1 MATFEFFLNAS
12 PPSHTSARSQRWR
25 ARRRSS
31 FSKYP
36 EPEILRSASFCRPK
50 ILGANL
56 PTGPTMTVPAA
67 NEGGVVV
74 ILAIG
79 SQANARAG
87 PEDRNLVEKVVMVL
101 HRSEI
106 SNAAQTGR
114 QAFHPGCHEIKSLS
128 IFGWQIALQC
138 GMIPQSPGTWLSLV
152 LWVQTLLISSDDRR
166 VSGFLLFHLR
176 LRPHST
182 DPQHYQLQSSKN
194 GRRKM
199 PTCTVILPCLSCL
212 GLLITHFRQEF
223 LVRIW
228 NSTLFRSA
236 TNAALRRLHPSL
248 PNRLCFTISANE

>member
-1 MATFEFFLNAS
+1 
-12 PPSHTSARSQRWR
+12 
-25 ARRRSS
+25 
-31 FSKYP
+31 
-36 EPEILRSASFCRPK
+36 
-50 ILGANL
+50 
-56 PTGPTMTVPAA
+56 MTVPAA

-106 SNAAQTGR
+106 SDAAPTGR
-114 QAFHPGCHEIKSLS
+114 QAFHPGSHEIKSLS
-128 IFGWQIALQC
+128 IFGWQIAPQC
-138 GMIPQSPGTWLSLV
+138 GMIPQSPGTWLSLM
-152 LWVQTLLISSDDRR
+152 LWVQTFLISSDDRR

-176 LRPHST
+176 LRYHSM

-212 GLLITHFRQEF
+212 GLLITHFWQEF
-223 LVRIW
+223 LGP
-228 NSTLFRSA
+228 NLEFNTRSLSDKCSVKETA
-236 TNAALRRLHPSL
+236 SQPTKSRSRRMN
-248 PNRLCFTISANE
+248 NRKLAHNGFTPPLLQSQRMC